1 MGYRSTDTILIRHR
15 TARTAAQGRTLLSVT
30 AKEDN
35 MMTDAIEARLNTAGV
50 VLPEAAAPA
59 ANYVPYVTTG
69 KLLQTSG
76 QLPMEGGKIAVTG
89 KLGDSVS
96 LEDAQ
101 RAARLCAINVLAQA
115 KAAVGGDWTRVS
127 RLLKLT
133 VFVASAPHFV
143 EQHKVANGASD
154 FLVEILG
161 DDGRHARSAVGVPAL
176 PMDAAVEIEALF
188 ELA

>member
-1 MGYRSTDTILIRHR
+1 M
-15 TARTAAQGRTLLSVT
+15 LLSVT

-59 ANYVPYVTTG
+59 ANYVPYVMTG

-89 KLGDSVS
+89 KLGDSVA